1 MLSYLFSL
9 SSKATTSFNEG
20 RGGDVTQPEEVVEQW
35 RNGGEGERQREV
47 EREAGMTDGLTL
59 AAETTTN
66 HRVSADKRRF
76 NTVGYHVRAMNFS
89 FCL

>member
-1 MLSYLFSL
+1 M
-9 SSKATTSFNEG
+9 
-20 RGGDVTQPEEVVEQW
+20 TQPEEVVEQW

-47 EREAGMTDGLTL
+47 DREAGVTDGLTL